1 MQLAGIDLAWHSSK
15 NKTALAIGK
24 LRDGVLTLGSIAGGL
39 FGVDAIATCLSELPD
54 LSGIAIDA
62 PLIIRNTTG
71 QRACETLIGKEYGSR
86 HAACH
91 TSNLTLLEKK
101 KDGMQLSQVLL
112 SRGFQHLGEIAGKW
126 QIECYPH
133 PALIEIFNLM
143 VRHPYKKGRVSDKRR
158 GQCELAEMLLSLSQ
172 SSVLRLTIPE
182 DLSQPLQHSHIASL
196 GSVALK
202 QNEDMLDAIVCLYV
216 AGLYAIGIKDQ
227 VFGDAKD
234 GYVYVPRVRCI

>member
-15 NKTALAIGK
+15 NPTALAVGS
-24 LRDGVLTLGSIAGGL
+24 LRDRVLTLESIAGDL
-39 FGVDAIATCLSELPD
+39 FGVDAIATYLSELPD

-91 TSNLTLLEKK
+91 TSNLTLFPNA
-101 KDGMQLSQVLL
+101 DGVMLSQLL
-112 SRGFQHLGEIAGKW
+112 VSSGFQNVGEVAGKW

-133 PALIEIFNLM
+133 PALIEIFNLA
-143 VRHPYKKGRVSDKRR
+143 VRLPYKKGRVSDKKR
-158 GQCELAEMLLSLSQ
+158 GQCQLAEMLLGLSQ
-172 SSVLRLTIPE
+172 SSVLRLMIP
-182 DLSQPLQHSHIASL
+182 DVLSQSLRHSHIESL
-196 GSVALK
+196 GGVALK
-202 QNEDMLDAIVCLYV
+202 RNEDMLDAIVCFYV
-216 AGLYAIGIKDQ
+216 AGLYAIGIRDQ
-227 VFGDAKD
+227 FFGDAEE

>member
-15 NKTALAIGK
+15 NQTALAIGS
-24 LRDGVLTLGSIAGGL
+24 LRDGVLTLGCIAGDL
-39 FGVDAIATCLSELPD
+39 FGVDAIATYLSELHD

-71 QRACETLIGKEYGSR
+71 QRGCETLIGKEYGSR

-91 TSNLTLLEKK
+91 TSNLTLFPNA
-101 KDGMQLSQVLL
+101 DGVLLSQLL
-112 SRGFQHLGEIAGKW
+112 VSRGFQHLGEIAGKW

-133 PALIEIFNLM
+133 PALIEIFNLT

-158 GQCELAEMLLSLSQ
+158 GQCELAELLLSLSQ
-172 SSVLRLTIPE
+172 SSVLRLTIPD

-196 GSVALK
+196 GGVALK

>member
-15 NKTALAIGK
+15 NPTALAVGK
-24 LRDGVLTLGSIAGGL
+24 LRDRVLTLENIASDL
-39 FGVDAIATCLSELPD
+39 FGVDAIATYLSELPD

-71 QRACETLIGKEYGSR
+71 QRTCETLIGKEYGSR

-91 TSNLTLLEKK
+91 TSNLTLMEKK

-112 SRGFQHLGEIAGKW
+112 SRGFQHLGGIAGKW

-133 PALIEIFNLM
+133 PALIEIFNLA
-143 VRHPYKKGRVSDKRR
+143 VRLPYKKGRVSDKNR
-158 GQCELAEMLLSLSQ
+158 GQCELAELLFRLSQ
-172 SSVLRLTIPE
+172 SSVLRLTIPD
-182 DLSQPLQHSHIASL
+182 DLSQPLRHNHIESL
-196 GSVALK
+196 GGVALK
-202 QNEDMLDAIVCLYV
+202 RNEDMLDAIVCLYV

-227 VFGDAKD
+227 VYGDSKD